1 MFEHWIKPPI
11 FEETKQ
17 FFEVC
22 PVPIYVLSNIDSDDY
37 ASDKIHKLKPAG
49 VFTSE
54 DAKSY
59 KFKKMSCL
67 NLH

>member
-22 PVPIYVLSNIDSDDY
+22 PVPIYVVSNIDSDDILQAIKY
-37 ASDKIHKLKPAG
+37 HKLKPAG
-49 VFTSE
+49 YLQVKIRSHINQE
-54 DAKSY
+54 K
-59 KFKKMSCL
+59 SCL